1 MQRDSLVLFMKTPL
15 ALRCSPHWRLPQERQ
30 AVCNIAK
37 FTLPCIPYPALPP
50 AFITLSAG
58 AAAGAAPDTGLV
70 LESPPDRPAT
80 AAARRL
86 NMDLVR
92 TRRGRE
98 GRDES
103 RDERRGM
110 GVVGEGEG
118 ADVGGEKGACV
129 MPGYHVVSLHSRSR
143 EILHDTTCIMV
154 HASCVIDSWLMH
166 TIPPLLPLSTLQV
179 PGSPEFLGATPVDQL
194 KAKGRR
200 LDVDAGLGLLTELGM
215 DLEQAGQALGQGG
228 TQGAAAAV
236 DYGSSWLMPAG
247 RRLPKHLLQQSQQQ
261 HSQAPHLMLPP
272 ASQQQQVQ
280 QAAGGSQAWVQ
291 GQAVQGPA
299 ALGAEQHG
307 PQPFAALGYVPSVV
321 PLGVTPW
328 VTTNAPERAQEGE
341 GDIAMAEE
349 QAGSE
354 IEGAE
359 EEQEEGGLGLGQ
371 GKVEE
376 GAEEQEGPDGLG
388 GGFKRG
394 DFGRRRKGA
403 AMADDSCLAAAA
415 AVDSDEEVQDGGAGA
430 VAGGGQQLGREA
442 DDEEGTDGE
451 QGLPLRRYVE
461 PECSVKGDGGKAQPQ
476 EGVQED
482 LSTAATAQARG
493 AATNTAVTGGQV
505 AASRHA
511 VPSAS
516 GSVLSGDSKGGRG
529 TAGVQGHKAGGA
541 KAGAAGG
548 RQPLP
553 SRIPQP
559 GANAVGATAAAA
571 GTKSGVAAVAGATGA
586 KGLLVKPSASSAPS
600 VTAGSKALGLTGA
613 SARPGS
619 AVKALNAKPAA
630 AAAVD
635 AQVGS
640 AAAAGG
646 PGAKRRL
653 GAAAGTTLPTAAKAQ
668 GTKPAAAVTHG
679 SRQLVPTDPA
689 GPAPQPAPL
698 PGLPLSPGSLPST
711 ALLLIGEGEQL
722 ASKFSAGRR
731 AEPLGDRATPKAKS
745 KRKSLAQELE
755 QAIGQPSDF
764 VGPTATECAVPGR
777 ADATDPAAAAD
788 PSGAADAAAPT
799 GAAGAGDAAV
809 GAQAAAASQVAVGLR
824 QALGAAGLCSKGANM
839 HEEGDEVVQGSD
851 KEEDADQRG
860 QAVAAATAADAAA
873 AEAAPAAPAS
883 PTPATVFQ
891 AAAGPSAL
899 GPGEQQLGAGG
910 AESEEPHSQQHTLS
924 DWTDSAP
931 SETPYVSKRRRRPKG
946 RKGMPFAAGMEA
958 EAAVLPLG
966 LAAPAMGV
974 SLEHRQ
980 PQPRMLSPMAQRPV
994 MLPQGLWTGQPQGQG
1009 CASPAGAAEAP
1020 LQQHLPPRSPLA
1032 QQASTAAGFV
1042 SQLDNAAAAG
1052 VHHVLPLALPPQQD
1066 TPQHDALQHGHNGS
1080 LPQLQG
1086 APAVLQHQCGNAAV
1100 SVSAAAAPPRATAAS
1115 KPRATQREALTE
1127 GNAGADGES
1136 LVLHPGAAAVAPLVC
1151 QVVPRTHVP
1160 PRSSFG
1166 FAAELMK
1173 GLFDP
1178 AQETYASSLAGR
1190 AAAPMPSP
1198 GPTPA
1203 APAAHTPGAAPAA
1216 HATPAPAPVAPAPSP
1231 VVVPSAAT
1239 CVSKPALGSV
1249 SSQGTGTGAN
1259 EELQRPEAEAGEQAV
1274 EGAEGKAEEEE
1285 HGTDPGAGAAGA
1297 AAPAAEPAA
1306 VSLATAPVPRSA
1318 RPSKKQRQGVLPD
1331 DGDANTQPMTQ
1342 AGAEQQQGAGAA
1354 VATAAVVPMTA
1365 PRSSTRP
1372 RKTPARMAEGDW
1384 LFAPMSSRKTGAGRR
1399 QEASPAP
1406 RALETVHSPAEEARA
1421 DEEEEEGAA
1430 EGAKRGVLRARA
1442 LFASPDAA
1450 GTRRGGEQQPDE
1462 QGLREGQVQGEE
1474 GCEQQAAATEGAAQ
1488 ATQEEVGANG
1498 EAGGNEEAGVK
1509 GKKRK
1514 ASGQRDRSAA
1524 ASKRGKSKR
1533 QEAGAAP
1540 HSTPCQVPGNEE
1552 PERGGADG
1560 AAAAAAGPEP
1570 IVDGQRA
1577 DGQCQGAEE
1586 EAAAAAE
1593 PRTTKRTRGK
1603 GGKGAKRQQA
1613 VLSTPGVAAALLSPP
1628 HTLTRSHTRSGGVA
1642 KVTKKTKKTKRPKG
1656 GKPSARKQVNGTKK
1670 DGEEGFLSPVPD
1682 SGAGGRRG
1690 PRKLLTPGSGA
1701 PLSQVAKH
1709 VRNRRKLAGVLDQEA
1724 MAAAAGTAAAAEAG
1738 QTEGLEVQ
1746 EDTVAQEEGKGLSA
1760 APSAGRMQGAACVEG
1775 QEQVP
1780 GQQAAAAAK
1789 PAEAEA
1795 ARQQRQ
1801 AGQQEVE
1808 GGQVEQAAEHGP
1820 QQGAA
1825 PIEVEVQAE
1834 GVDEACEEVVMD
1846 SQEGGAGE
1854 QPLGTGH
1861 VREAIDAPV
1870 IGHEVLGGLETQ
1882 TEEGCVGRAGPQQH
1896 TLAGQVCGEGR
1907 LQGGSPGQGP
1917 DQAPE
1922 QGGSLDQAQG
1932 RGEGHG
1938 QQLEALEGGGPGGQQ
1953 EDVLASPPVTRR
1965 RARGSPD
1972 SQGGGGSTR
1981 TTRSRARAQ
1990 LQPTP
1995 KSEDVGGTEGKRGQ
2009 RRRRGSPGVPP
2020 IPEGLHE
2027 GGQGEEGEAGKG
2039 TPSPAAGGRGRG
2051 KRPGVVA
2058 EGAEPTTARKRTRRN
2073 GAAEEEAGDQG
2084 QQGEKDAKKGDPGSS
2099 RRRQR

>member
-1 MQRDSLVLFMKTPL
+1 MEEEGKGLREVGRKGHVSCLGTPCGVL
-15 ALRCSPHWRLPQERQ
+15 ALTQ
-30 AVCNIAK
+30 V
-37 FTLPCIPYPALPP
+37 
-50 AFITLSAG
+50 
-58 AAAGAAPDTGLV
+58 
-70 LESPPDRPAT
+70 
-80 AAARRL
+80 
-86 NMDLVR
+86 
-92 TRRGRE
+92 
-98 GRDES
+98 
-103 RDERRGM
+103 
-110 GVVGEGEG
+110 
-118 ADVGGEKGACV
+118 
-129 MPGYHVVSLHSRSR
+129 PGSR

-154 HASCVIDSWLMH
+154 HASCIIDSWLMH
-166 TIPPLLPLSTLQV
+166 TTPYLLPLSTLQV

-215 DLEQAGQALGQGG
+215 DLEQAGQGLGQGG

-247 RRLPKHLLQQSQQQ
+247 RRLPKHLLQQSQQQQ

-307 PQPFAALGYVPSVV
+307 PQPSAALGYVSSVV

-328 VTTNAPERAQEGE
+328 VMTNAPERAQEGE
-341 GDIAMAEE
+341 GDRAMAEE

-359 EEQEEGGLGLGQ
+359 EEQEEDGLGLGQ

-376 GAEEQEGPDGLG
+376 GVEEQEGPDGLG
-388 GGFKRG
+388 GQKRG
-394 DFGRRRKGA
+394 DFRRRRKGA

-476 EGVQED
+476 DGVQED

-493 AATNTAVTGGQV
+493 AGTNTAVTGGQA

-516 GSVLSGDSKGGRG
+516 GSVLSGDSMGGRR
-529 TAGVQGHKAGGA
+529 TAGVQGH

-559 GANAVGATAAAA
+559 SANAVGATAAAT
-571 GTKSGVAAVAGATGA
+571 GTKSGVAATAGATGA
-586 KGLLVKPSASSAPS
+586 KSSLVRPSASSAPS
-600 VTAGSKALGLTGA
+600 VTAASKASGVTGA

-619 AVKALNAKPAA
+619 AVKASAAKPAA

-635 AQVGS
+635 AQVSS
-640 AAAAGG
+640 ATAAGVA
-646 PGAKRRL
+646 GAKRRI
-653 GAAAGTTLPTAAKAQ
+653 GAAAGTTLPSAAKTQ
-668 GTKPAAAVTHG
+668 DVKPAAAVTNKPQ
-679 SRQLVPTDPA
+679 QLVPPAPA
-689 GPAPQPAPL
+689 GPVPQPAPL
-698 PGLPLSPGSLPST
+698 PGPPLSPGSLPST

-731 AEPLGDRATPKAKS
+731 AEPLGNSPTSKAKP

-755 QAIGQPSDF
+755 QAMGQPSDF

-824 QALGAAGLCSKGANM
+824 QALGAAGLCRKGANM

-851 KEEDADQRG
+851 MEEDADQRG

-958 EAAVLPLG
+958 EPAVLPLSV
-966 LAAPAMGV
+966 AAPAMGV
-974 SLEHRQ
+974 SLESRR

-994 MLPQGLWTGQPQGQG
+994 VLPQGLWTEQPQGQG

-1020 LQQHLPPRSPLA
+1020 TQQHLPPRSPLA

-1052 VHHVLPLALPPQQD
+1052 VLHVLPLASPPQQD
-1066 TPQHDALQHGHNGS
+1066 TLQHDALQHGHNGS

-1086 APAVLQHQCGNAAV
+1086 SPAVLQHQGGDAAV
-1100 SVSAAAAPPRATAAS
+1100 SVSPAAAPPQTTAAS
-1115 KPRATQREALTE
+1115 NPRAAQQEALTE

-1136 LVLHPGAAAVAPLVC
+1136 VVVHPVAAAVAPLVC
-1151 QVVPRTHVP
+1151 QFVPRTHVP
-1160 PRSSFG
+1160 PRGSFG

-1178 AQETYASSLAGR
+1178 AQETYASSLASR

-1203 APAAHTPGAAPAA
+1203 APAAQTPGAAPAA
-1216 HATPAPAPVAPAPSP
+1216 HATPAPAPAPSP
-1231 VVVPSAAT
+1231 AVMPSAVT

-1259 EELQRPEAEAGEQAV
+1259 EELQRQEAEAGEQAV

-1285 HGTDPGAGAAGA
+1285 HGAEPGAGAAGA
-1297 AAPAAEPAA
+1297 AGPAAEPAA

-1342 AGAEQQQGAGAA
+1342 AGAEHQKGAGAS

-1430 EGAKRGVLRARA
+1430 EGAKRGMLRARA

-1474 GCEQQAAATEGAAQ
+1474 GCEQQAAATEGAPQ

-1498 EAGGNEEAGVK
+1498 GAGGNEEAGVK

-1552 PERGGADG
+1552 LERGGADG
-1560 AAAAAAGPEP
+1560 AAAAAAGPET
-1570 IVDGQRA
+1570 IADGQRA
-1577 DGQCQGAEE
+1577 EGQCQGAEE

-1603 GGKGAKRQQA
+1603 GAKGAKRQQA

-1628 HTLTRSHTRSGGVA
+1628 HTLTRSHTQSGGVA

-1690 PRKLLTPGSGA
+1690 PRKLLTPGSGE

-1724 MAAAAGTAAAAEAG
+1724 MAAAAGAAAAAEAG

-1746 EDTVAQEEGKGLSA
+1746 EDTVAQEEGEGLSA
-1760 APSAGRMQGAACVEG
+1760 ASSAGRMQGAACVEG
-1775 QEQVP
+1775 LEQVP
-1780 GQQAAAAAK
+1780 GQQAAGVA

-1795 ARQQRQ
+1795 AGQQRQ

-1808 GGQVEQAAEHGP
+1808 GGQVEQAAKQRAGP
-1820 QQGAA
+1820 
-1825 PIEVEVQAE
+1825 VQVGLEMRAEGVGE

-1854 QPLGTGH
+1854 QPPGTGR
-1861 VREAIDAPV
+1861 VREAVDAPV

-1882 TEEGCVGRAGPQQH
+1882 TEEGCVGRAGPQQD
-1896 TLAGQVCGEGR
+1896 TLAGHMCGEGR

-1953 EDVLASPPVTRR
+1953 EELLASPPVTRR

-1995 KSEDVGGTEGKRGQ
+1995 KSENLGGTEGKRGQ

-2027 GGQGEEGEAGKG
+2027 EGQGEEGEAGKG
-2039 TPSPAAGGRGRG
+2039 TPSPAAGGRG
-2051 KRPGVVA
+2051 KRVVA
-2058 EGAEPTTARKRTRRN
+2058 EGGEPTTARKRTRRA